1 MNICETEEKEMEH
14 SIRVVEEK
22 KAKTKSGGLYL
33 LLDLLGWI
41 ADVAAF
47 VFGIIL
53 MVESAEK
60 GTVLI
65 GIGVTLLVVSILGLV
80 GMIIATCGFHII
92 QPNQAMVF
100 TLFGKYYG
108 TVKEPGFYYVN
119 PFCSAVGPAKT
130 NTGEGAQSASVNVT
144 NGAQS
149 ANVTVGTPT
158 KKISLRTRTLNNAR
172 QKVNDIL
179 GNPIIIG
186 ANVIWK
192 VTDPTAAVFN
202 VENFEQ
208 FLSTQCDS
216 VIRNIAR
223 LYPYDTMEES
233 TEEKTLRGSSNE
245 IAEQMESELQ
255 ARVMEAGL
263 EIIDVRITHLAY
275 SEEIA
280 AAMLQRQQAVAII
293 AARQKIV
300 EGAVSMVKMAIDQL
314 GEEEIVVLDEER
326 KAAMVSNLL
335 VVLCGNKDAQP
346 IVNSGS
352 IY

>member
-1 MNICETEEKEMEH
+1 MEH
-14 SIRVVEEK
+14 KISVVQEQT
-22 KAKTKSGGLYL
+22 AKTKPGGLYL
-33 LLDLLGWI
+33 LLCLLGWVADI
-41 ADVAAF
+41 AAC
-47 VFGIIL
+47 VFGII
-53 MVESAEK
+53 VCA
-60 GTVLI
+60 VWHNI
-65 GIGVTLLVVSILGLV
+65 PVGVTLLVASFL
-80 GMIIATCGFHII
+80 GMIGMGIFSGGFHII
-92 QPNQAMVF
+92 NPNQALVF

-108 TVKEPGFYYVN
+108 TIKEPGFYYVN
-119 PFCSAVGPAKT
+119 PFCSEMAPGKVNAAAAL
-130 NTGEGAQSASVNVT
+130 GATTATEQVNVT
-144 NGAQS
+144 IGLPN
-149 ANVTVGTPT
+149 
-158 KKISLRTRTLNNAR
+158 KKISLRTRTLCNGK

-192 VTDPTAAVFN
+192 VADPTAAVFN
-202 VENFEQ
+202 VENFEH
-208 FLSTQCDS
+208 FLSAQSDS
-216 VIRNIAR
+216 VIRHIAR
-223 LYPYDTMEES
+223 MYPYDTMENDA
-233 TEEKTLRGSSNE
+233 EEKTLRGSSNE
-245 IAEQMESELQ
+245 IAELMETELQ
-255 ARVMEAGL
+255 KRVEDAGL

-275 SEEIA
+275 AEEIA

>member
-1 MNICETEEKEMEH
+1 MEH
-14 SIRVVEEK
+14 KISVVEEK
-22 KAKTKSGGLYL
+22 AAKVKSGGLYL
-33 LLDLLGWI
+33 LLDLLGWA

-47 VFGIIL
+47 IL
-53 MVESAEK
+53 
-60 GTVLI
+60 GLVLVI
-65 GIGVTLLVVSILGLV
+65 AADSGEDVPMALGVTLFVASLLGLV
-80 GMIIATCGFHII
+80 GMIIFTCGFHIL
-92 QPNQAMVF
+92 QPNQAIVF

-108 TVKEPGFYYVN
+108 TVKEPGFYYIN
-119 PFCSAVGPAKT
+119 PFCSAVAPAKT
-130 NTGEGAQSASVNVT
+130 AGNVATQTATVNVA
-144 NGAQS
+144 NGVPA
-149 ANVTVGTPT
+149 ANMTVSMPS
-158 KKISLRTRTLNNAR
+158 KKISLRTRTLNNGR
-172 QKVNDIL
+172 QKVNDVL

-192 VTDPTAAVFN
+192 VADPTAAVFN

-223 LYPYDTMEES
+223 LYPYDTMEEDS
-233 TEEKTLRGSSNE
+233 EEKTLRGSSNE
-245 IAEQMESELQ
+245 IAEQMETELQ
-255 ARVMEAGL
+255 ARVADAGL

-275 SEEIA
+275 AEEIA